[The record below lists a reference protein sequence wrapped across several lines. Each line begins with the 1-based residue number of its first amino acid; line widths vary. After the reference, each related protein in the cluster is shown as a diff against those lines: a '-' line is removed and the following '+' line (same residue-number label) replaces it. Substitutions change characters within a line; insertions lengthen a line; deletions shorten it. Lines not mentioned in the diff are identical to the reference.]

1 MNRTIIPIKKRRTMR
16 RLKDALN
23 MIERGTRKIL
33 ETYETL
39 SPTLTTQEVDIL
51 YESTLQIMN
60 AQINMYRELISE
72 KEEE

>member
-23 MIERGTRKIL
+23 MIERGNRKIL

-39 SPTLTTQEVDIL
+39 GPTLTTREVDIL
-51 YESTLQIMN
+51 YESTRQIMN

>member
-23 MIERGTRKIL
+23 MIERGNRKIL

>member
-23 MIERGTRKIL
+23 MIERGNRKIL

-39 SPTLTTQEVDIL
+39 GPTLTTQEVDIL
-51 YESTLQIMN
+51 YESTRQIMN

>member
-16 RLKDALN
+16 RLKDALY
-23 MIERGTRKIL
+23 MIERGNRKIL

-39 SPTLTTQEVDIL
+39 GPTLTTQEVDIL
-51 YESTLQIMN
+51 YESTRQIMN

>member
-1 MNRTIIPIKKRRTMR
+1 MNGTIIPIKKRRTMR

-23 MIERGTRKIL
+23 MIERGNRKIL

-39 SPTLTTQEVDIL
+39 GPTLTTREVDIL
-51 YESTLQIMN
+51 YESTRQIMN